1 MNHRSRSWRALCL
14 TLCFTPA
21 LLATHPAWADKPE
34 WAGNGKGK
42 HEQRED
48 DRYDRRD
55 DRRDD
60 RHDRRDDRQDD
71 RYDRRDDR
79 RDERHDRDGYRSG
92 VSAGVSVQLAPG
104 VGVYFGTGQRT
115 IVNDYYRPQFAAG
128 KCPPGLAKKHNGC
141 MPPGQAK
148 KWAVG
153 RRLPSDV
160 VYYPLP
166 DDLRRRMGPPPA
178 GHEFV
183 RVAGDILLI
192 AVGTSM
198 VIDAIEDLSR

>member
-1 MNHRSRSWRALCL
+1 MMEQTMQKMSMRWAAFGVAC
-14 TLCFTPA
+14 CV
-21 LLATHPAWADKPE
+21 LAGGTPAWADKPD
-34 WAGNGKGK
+34 WAGNGKHK
-42 HEQRED
+42 HEQRGD
-48 DRYDRRD
+48 DRWEERH
-55 DRRDD
+55 DD
-60 RHDRRDDRQDD
+60 RHDRHGERHERDDG
-71 RYDRRDDR
+71 RD
-79 RDERHDRDGYRSG
+79 RSG
-92 VSAGVSVQLAPG
+92 VSASVSVQLAPG

-115 IVNDYYRPQFAAG
+115 AVTDYYRPQFAAG

-148 KWAVG
+148 KWAIG

-198 VIDAIEDLSR
+198 VIDAIDDLSR